1 MKKQDDLQNFIN
13 NLTPEI
19 RRVISKIVKAESE
32 GQHRIRIR
40 IRQIIEE
47 EVKQRET

>member
-1 MKKQDDLQNFIN
+1 MKKREDLQNFYN
-13 NLTPEI
+13 NLTPDM
-19 RRVISKIVKAESE
+19 RRIIGQIVKAESE

-40 IRQIIEE
+40 IRQIIKE